1 MTATRQVALVT
12 GASSGIG
19 KAAAI
24 ALAAAGFQV
33 IGTGRN
39 TARVTAPAGVTY
51 LDLDVTS
58 DESVASVVKQVIDRF
73 GHIDVLVNNAGVGAN
88 GAAEEFSVARTQDV
102 FDINVYGIMRMT
114 KAVLPHMRAQRRGR
128 VINVSSLSGF
138 VPSPFMAIYTS
149 TKHAVEGYSGSL
161 DHEVREHGVRILLVE
176 PGPINTPF
184 GDHSVQGDTP
194 MPLYASGRRTFD
206 EVLAKNTSGGDDPAV
221 VAKVIVAAA
230 TDRNPKLRRTAGS
243 TAASISALHRVAS
256 GPDLRPHHPQ
266 IQPDAELIAPLVM
279 SGILTTTER
288 QTMTSEDKTGLEI
301 EEHGTTLIVRIDG
314 GEHAL
319 LDPGMAAQ
327 LGRLVDRA
335 DKDPSIHAVVF
346 TGAHPD
352 RFLSHSDVTWLQ
364 KGGVGFPPINTRIAG
379 LVSRM
384 ARAHQQIAGCQNTR
398 GHDPAQDTFATG

>member
-1 MTATRQVALVT
+1 MTTNRPVALVT

-19 KAAAI
+19 RAAAI
-24 ALAAAGFQV
+24 ALAGAGFEV
-33 IGTGRN
+33 TGTGRN

-58 DESVASVVKQVIDRF
+58 DESVAFVVKQVIDRF
-73 GHIDVLVNNAGVGAN
+73 GRIDVLVNNAGVGAN

-176 PGPINTPF
+176 PGPVNTPF

-194 MPLYASGRRTFD
+194 MPLYAPGRRTFD

-243 TAASISALHRVAS
+243 TAASISVLHRVLPARIFTS
-256 GPDLRPHHPQ
+256 SNQ
-266 IQPDAELIAPLVM
+266 DAELTLSRNSAMVHRRAVLSVDHRRLGAEARDCIGNRVSMIKVA
-279 SGILTTTER
+279 
-288 QTMTSEDKTGLEI
+288 MTRTDEVF
-301 EEHGTTLIVRIDG
+301 GTRRRYLPT
-314 GEHAL
+314 
-319 LDPGMAAQ
+319 AAEQ
-327 LGRLVDRA
+327 
-335 DKDPSIHAVVF
+335 
-346 TGAHPD
+346 
-352 RFLSHSDVTWLQ
+352 
-364 KGGVGFPPINTRIAG
+364 
-379 LVSRM
+379 
-384 ARAHQQIAGCQNTR
+384 
-398 GHDPAQDTFATG
+398 